1 MTKNNNTTI
10 AKNTVFLYFRMA
22 VTMLVG
28 LYTSRVILNVLGVND
43 FGIYNVAGSAVAIWA
58 FLYGA
63 IGQSSSR
70 FITFQLGRIDID
82 GIDKLKSCFGTTQL
96 VMAFIALL
104 ILLICETIGLWVL
117 FNKCGI
123 PDSRMT
129 AAFWTYQISVLT
141 SMFAV
146 TQIPFTALI
155 ISHEKMSIYAYTS
168 IVEVVLKLIIVYI
181 LLLSPFDK
189 LIFYSILLC
198 IVQISMMI
206 FYRIYCRIK
215 FEESKAKMH
224 LDKELFKP
232 ILSFSGWS
240 LFGSASSTLFSQ
252 LSNIVISAFFSP
264 SIVAAKAISTQ
275 VRNQASSFVS
285 NFRTAA
291 NPQIIKRYSEE
302 DFDGYKKLLF
312 QSTNISFYLMMIV
325 VLPFIIEAEII
336 LKVWLKIVP
345 DYSVAFVQVSLLEAL
360 FSVYDLSFF
369 MIFQATGRLK
379 ENAIVCPLLDVI
391 VFIIIIVFY
400 SFGSSPLAI
409 AWGLL
414 FLSFAEGVI
423 LKPYLAIKYF
433 NFKWSE
439 FYTLFKRNAIITVIS
454 GFITLGF
461 KILLG
466 PDTIL
471 NVTSVILVSFLVS
484 VVTVLLLGLTNN
496 QRDYIIKFLS
506 HKIHI

>member
-1 MTKNNNTTI
+1 MANNNTTI

-104 ILLICETIGLWVL
+104 ILLICETIGIWVL

-123 PDSRMT
+123 PNGRMT

-168 IVEVVLKLIIVYI
+168 IIEVVLKLIVVYI
-181 LLLSPFDK
+181 LLVSPFDK

-215 FEESKAKMH
+215 FDESKAKMH

-264 SIVAAKAISTQ
+264 AIVAAKAISTQ

-291 NPQIIKRYSEE
+291 NPQIIKRYSED
-302 DFDGYKKLLF
+302 DFDGYKNLLF

-336 LKVWLKIVP
+336 LKVWLKMVP
-345 DYSVAFVQVSLLEAL
+345 DYSVAFVQISLLEAL

-391 VFIIIIVFY
+391 VFVIIIVFY
-400 SFGSSPLAI
+400 SLGSSPLAI

-414 FLSFAEGVI
+414 FLSFAEGVV

-439 FYTLFKRNAIITVIS
+439 FYNLFKRNAIITIIS
-454 GFITLGF
+454 GVITFGF
-461 KILLG
+461 KVILG
-466 PDTIL
+466 PDTLL
-471 NVTSVILVSFLVS
+471 NVASVVLVSFLIS
-484 VVTVLLLGLTNN
+484 IVTVLCLGLTKT
-496 QRDYIIKFLS
+496 QREYIIKLVS
-506 HKIHI
+506 NKIHN